1 VLKKIILICLASAAL
16 AGCGSSSSKPAAN
29 QTLNLTRAAYVSGGS
44 QGYKVAM
51 TLQEGVP
58 SIGKL
63 SVTGNGSFSSS
74 AHTGSFTMQMAIPSA
89 AAAQAGLSNLSL
101 QMVLVPGTMYMK
113 LPPQLAAKV
122 PGGKPWWKIDLKRVG
137 RLSGIPGLS
146 SLINSGS
153 NLNNP
158 GQYLDFLRATSDGSV
173 KNLGQATVNGIQT
186 THYHARIDLNKLP
199 NAVPAA
205 DRAGVQQLITALHSR
220 GLQAQGFPIDVWIDS
235 SHLIRRIQLHYSQPL
250 GGGQAADVAMQ
261 ANYLSYGPQPAPP
274 VPAPQDTSDL
284 LTLFGR

>member
-1 VLKKIILICLASAAL
+1 MLKKFALICLASAAV

-44 QGYKVAM
+44 PGYRVAM
-51 TLQEGVP
+51 TLQESVP
-58 SIGKL
+58 SIGRL
-63 SVTGNGSFSSS
+63 AVNGNGSFSAS
-74 AHTGSFTMQMAIPSA
+74 AHTGSFTMQMSIPSP
-89 AAAQAGLSNLSL
+89 AAAQAGLSSLSL

-113 LPPQLAAKV
+113 LPPQLAAKI
-122 PGGKPWWKIDLKRVG
+122 PGSKPWWKIDLKRVA

-146 SLINSGS
+146 SLINSSS
-153 NLNNP
+153 NLNDP

-173 KNLGQATVNGIQT
+173 KNLGQATVNGTQT
-186 THYHARIDLNKLP
+186 THYHARIDLSKLP

-205 DRAGVQQLITALHSR
+205 DRAGVQQLITALRSR
-220 GLQAQGFPIDVWIDS
+220 GLQAHGFPVDVWIDS

-250 GGGQAADVAMQ
+250 GASQSADVAMQ
-261 ANYLSYGPQPAPP
+261 ANYLSYGPQPTPA
-274 VPAPQDTSDL
+274 VPAPRDTSDL